1 MSNSNQVKKMATRE
15 AYGETLAALGAMYP
29 EIVALDADL
38 SKSTKTDVFAKKFPD
53 RFFDMGIAEQNM
65 MGVAAGMAASGLRP
79 FASTFAMFAAG
90 RAFEIIRNS
99 ICYPNLNVRIC
110 ATHAGITVGED
121 GASHQAIEDLALMR
135 ALPNMTVI
143 QPSDGVS
150 TRALLEASLDIDGP
164 VYVRLGRSAVP
175 TLYSD
180 AAAFEIGKANTL
192 RAGHDVAILATGIMV
207 NEAMQAA
214 VLLEEKGISVR
225 VIDIHTIKPM
235 DKEAVIMAAKETK
248 LLITAEEHSII
259 GGLGSAVTEITSEFY
274 PVKVIRVG
282 IQDTFGESGKP
293 EALMQKYGLTAVHLV
308 EAVLKNFEPLNEFLT
323 FNEKSR

>member
-1 MSNSNQVKKMATRE
+1 MSKPAAEKKMATRE
-15 AYGETLAALGAMYP
+15 AYGEVLAALGEKHP

-38 SKSTKTDVFAKKFPD
+38 SKSTKTDVFAKKFPE

-65 MGVAAGMAASGLRP
+65 MGVAAGMAASGLKP

-121 GASHQAIEDLALMR
+121 GASHQAIEDIALMR

-150 TRALLEASLDIDGP
+150 AKALIEGSLNISGP

-175 TLYSD
+175 MLYSE
-180 AAAFEIGKANTL
+180 AASFEIGKAATL
-192 RAGHDVAILATGIMV
+192 REGIDVTVIATGIMV
-207 NEAMQAA
+207 NEALKAA
-214 VLLEEKGISVR
+214 ETLAEQNISVR
-225 VIDIHTIKPM
+225 VLDMHTIKPL
-235 DKEAVIMAAKETK
+235 DTEAVLKAASETQ
-248 LLITAEEHSII
+248 LIVTAEEHSII
-259 GGLGSAVTEITSEFY
+259 GGLGSTVAEVASECC
-274 PVKVIRVG
+274 PVKVVRVG
-282 IQDTFGESGKP
+282 IKDTFGESGTP
-293 EALMQKYGLTAVHLV
+293 QALLEKYGLTAEHLV
-308 EAVLKNFEPLNEFLT
+308 KAVVENLK
-323 FNEKSR
+323 